1 MNTTTA
7 TRSNNNGFGAR
18 LSAWR
23 DQHIYSF
30 LSSLGRIVS
39 KPFSTF
45 LIVGVMAI
53 AMAMPL
59 ALAMVLHNVQRV
71 SGTVQ
76 AAREM
81 SVFLKPGV
89 TLEQANS
96 LARKL
101 ADRADVQKVAVVSPD
116 EGLAEFR
123 KLSDLAQSI
132 DLLGNNPL
140 PSVLKIRPK
149 DDGLALA
156 EALQKWPEAD
166 VVQHDGQWRQRLNA
180 WLSLG
185 ERMLKILS
193 VLFGVGVL
201 LVVGNTVRL
210 DIGSRREEIAVM
222 QQLGATDGFIR
233 RPFLYLGFWYGLAAG
248 ALALGL
254 SLFAGLALDERLQP
268 LLTSYDSRFV
278 LQGPDLTMVVGLL
291 ATSAILGWLGAWLAS
306 GHHLRQ
312 TRPTDL

>member
-1 MNTTTA
+1 MSTTRT
-7 TRSNNNGFGAR
+7 NNSGLSAR
-18 LSAWR
+18 LGAWR

-30 LSSLGRIVS
+30 LSSLGLIVS
-39 KPFSTF
+39 KPIST
-45 LIVGVMAI
+45 LMIVGVMAI
-53 AMAMPL
+53 AMALPL
-59 ALAMVLHNVQRV
+59 ALGLVLWNVQRV

-81 SVFLKPGV
+81 SVFLKPDV
-89 TLEQANS
+89 TLEQAKG
-96 LARKL
+96 LAKKL
-101 ADRADVQKVAVVSPD
+101 AQRGDVETVTVVSPD

-132 DLLGNNPL
+132 DLLGSNPL
-140 PSVLKIRPK
+140 PSVLKIKPK
-149 DDGLALA
+149 DDGMALA
-156 EALQKWPEAD
+156 DALQQWPEAD

-185 ERMLKILS
+185 ERMLRILS
-193 VLFGVGVL
+193 VVFGVGVL

-210 DIGSRREEIAVM
+210 DIGTRREEIAVM

-248 ALALGL
+248 ALALAL
-254 SLFAGLALDERLQP
+254 SLFAGLALDERLRP
-268 LLTSYDSRFV
+268 LLASYDSRFT
-278 LQGPDLTMVVGLL
+278 LQGPELTMVLALL
-291 ATSAILGWLGAWLAS
+291 AGSAILGWMGAWLAS

>member
-1 MNTTTA
+1 MSTTRT
-7 TRSNNNGFGAR
+7 NNSGFGAR
-18 LSAWR
+18 FGAWR
-23 DQHIYSF
+23 DQHVYSL
-30 LSSLGRIVS
+30 LSSLGRIAS

-59 ALAMVLHNVQRV
+59 ALGMVLLNVQRV
-71 SGTVQ
+71 SDTVQ

-81 SVFLKPGV
+81 SVFLKPEV
-89 TLEQANS
+89 TLDQANA
-96 LARKL
+96 LAKKL
-101 ADRADVQKVAVVSPD
+101 EQRGDVEKVTVVSPD
-116 EGLAEFR
+116 EGLVEFR

-132 DLLGNNPL
+132 DLLGSNPL

-149 DDGLALA
+149 DDGMALA
-156 EALQKWPEAD
+156 EALQQWPEAD

-193 VLFGVGVL
+193 ILFGVGVL

-210 DIGSRREEIAVM
+210 DIGTRREEIAVM

-254 SLFAGLALDERLQP
+254 SLFAGLALDERLRP
-268 LLTSYDSRFV
+268 LLASYDSRFA
-278 LQGPDLTMVVGLL
+278 LQGPDLTMVLALL
-291 ATSAILGWLGAWLAS
+291 AASAILGWMGAWLAS

>member
-1 MNTTTA
+1 MSTTRT
-7 TRSNNNGFGAR
+7 NNSGFGAR
-18 LSAWR
+18 FGAWR
-23 DQHIYSF
+23 DQHVYSL
-30 LSSLGRIVS
+30 LSSLGRIAS

-59 ALAMVLHNVQRV
+59 ALGMVLLNVQRV

-81 SVFLKPGV
+81 SVFLKPEV
-89 TLEQANS
+89 TLDQANA
-96 LARKL
+96 LAKKL
-101 ADRADVQKVAVVSPD
+101 AQRGDVEKVTVVSPD

-123 KLSDLAQSI
+123 KLSDLSQSI
-132 DLLGNNPL
+132 DLLGSNPL

-149 DDGLALA
+149 DDGMALA
-156 EALQKWPEAD
+156 EALQQWPEAD

-193 VLFGVGVL
+193 ILFGVGVL

-210 DIGSRREEIAVM
+210 DIGTRREEIAVM

-254 SLFAGLALDERLQP
+254 SLFAGLAIDERLRP
-268 LLTSYDSRFV
+268 LLASYDSRFA
-278 LQGPDLTMVVGLL
+278 LQGPDLTMVLALL
-291 ATSAILGWLGAWLAS
+291 AGSAILGWMGAWLAS

>member
-1 MNTTTA
+1 MTPAAA
-7 TRSNNNGFGAR
+7 THTNNNSFGAR
-18 LSAWR
+18 LGAWR
-23 DQHIYSF
+23 DQHIYSL

-53 AMAMPL
+53 AMALPL
-59 ALAMVLHNVQRV
+59 ALGMVLLNVQRV

-81 SVFLKPGV
+81 SVFLKPDIS
-89 TLEQANS
+89 LEQARA
-96 LARKL
+96 LAKKCAERS
-101 ADRADVQKVAVVSPD
+101 DVEKVTVVSPD

-132 DLLGNNPL
+132 DLLGSNPL

-149 DDGLALA
+149 DDGMALA
-156 EALQKWPEAD
+156 EALQQWPEAD
-166 VVQHDGQWRQRLNA
+166 VVQHDGAWRQRLNA

-193 VLFGVGVL
+193 ILFGVGVL

-210 DIGSRREEIAVM
+210 DIGTRREEIAVM

-254 SLFAGLALDERLQP
+254 SLFAGLALDERLRP
-268 LLTSYDSRFV
+268 LLASYDSRFQ
-278 LQGPDLTMVVGLL
+278 LQGPDLMMVLALL
-291 ATSAILGWLGAWLAS
+291 AGSAILGWLGAWLAS

>member
-1 MNTTTA
+1 MSTTRT
-7 TRSNNNGFGAR
+7 NNSGFGAR
-18 LSAWR
+18 FGAWR
-23 DQHIYSF
+23 DQHVYSL
-30 LSSLGRIVS
+30 LSSLGRIAS

-59 ALAMVLHNVQRV
+59 ALGMVLINVQRV

-81 SVFLKPGV
+81 SVFLKPEV
-89 TLEQANS
+89 TLDQANA
-96 LARKL
+96 LAKKL
-101 ADRADVQKVAVVSPD
+101 EQRGDVEKVTVVSPD

-132 DLLGNNPL
+132 DLLGSNPL

-149 DDGLALA
+149 DDGMALA
-156 EALQKWPEAD
+156 EALQQWPEAD

-193 VLFGVGVL
+193 ILFGVGVL

-210 DIGSRREEIAVM
+210 DIGTRREEIAVM

-248 ALALGL
+248 ALALAL
-254 SLFAGLALDERLQP
+254 SLFAGLHWTNACAPCSPAMTAALRC
-268 LLTSYDSRFV
+268 R
-278 LQGPDLTMVVGLL
+278 DL
-291 ATSAILGWLGAWLAS
+291 I
-306 GHHLRQ
+306 
-312 TRPTDL
+312 

>member
-1 MNTTTA
+1 MSS
-7 TRSNNNGFGAR
+7 TRTNNSGLSAR
-18 LSAWR
+18 MGAWR

-39 KPFSTF
+39 KPFST
-45 LIVGVMAI
+45 LMIVGVMAI
-53 AMAMPL
+53 AMALPL
-59 ALAMVLHNVQRV
+59 ALGLVLWNVQRV

-81 SVFLKPGV
+81 SVFLKPDI
-89 TLEQANS
+89 TLEQAKG
-96 LARKL
+96 LAKKIAQRG
-101 ADRADVQKVAVVSPD
+101 DVETVTVVSPD

-123 KLSDLAQSI
+123 KLSELAQSI
-132 DLLGNNPL
+132 DLLGSNPL
-140 PSVLKIRPK
+140 PSVLKIKPK
-149 DDGLALA
+149 DDGMALA
-156 EALQKWPEAD
+156 DALQQWPEAD

-185 ERMLKILS
+185 ERMLRILS
-193 VLFGVGVL
+193 VVFGVGVL

-210 DIGSRREEIAVM
+210 DIGTRREEIAVM

-248 ALALGL
+248 ALALAL
-254 SLFAGLALDERLQP
+254 SLFAGLALDERLRP
-268 LLTSYDSRFV
+268 LLASYDSRFT
-278 LQGPDLTMVVGLL
+278 LQGPELTMVLALL
-291 ATSAILGWLGAWLAS
+291 AGSAILGWMGAWLAS

>member
-1 MNTTTA
+1 MSK
-7 TRSNNNGFGAR
+7 TRTNNNGIRAR
-18 LSAWR
+18 LGAWR
-23 DQHIYSF
+23 DQHVYSL

-53 AMAMPL
+53 AMALPL
-59 ALAMVLHNVQRV
+59 ALGMILLNVQRV
-71 SGTVQ
+71 SGSVQ

-81 SVFLKPGV
+81 SVFLKPEI
-89 TLEQANS
+89 TIEQAKS
-96 LARKL
+96 LA
-101 ADRADVQKVAVVSPD
+101 AKVAERSDVEKVTVVSPD

-123 KLSDLAQSI
+123 QLSDLAQSV
-132 DLLGNNPL
+132 DLLGSNPL
-140 PSVLKIRPK
+140 PSVLKIRPT
-149 DDGLALA
+149 DDGMALA
-156 EALQKWPEAD
+156 AALKQWPEAD

-254 SLFAGLALDERLQP
+254 TLAAGWALDERLRP
-268 LLTSYDSRFV
+268 LLTSYDSRFE
-278 LQGPDLTMVVGLL
+278 LQGPDLMMVLALL
-291 ATSAILGWLGAWLAS
+291 ASSAILGWLGAWLAT

>member
-1 MNTTTA
+1 MSTMRT
-7 TRSNNNGFGAR
+7 NNSSFGAR
-18 LSAWR
+18 LGAWR
-23 DQHIYSF
+23 DQHVYSL

-39 KPFSTF
+39 KPFST
-45 LIVGVMAI
+45 LMIVGVMAI
-53 AMAMPL
+53 AMALPL
-59 ALAMVLHNVQRV
+59 ALGMVLWNVQRV

-81 SVFLKPGV
+81 SVFLKPEV
-89 TLEQANS
+89 TLEQAKV
-96 LARKL
+96 LAKKL
-101 ADRADVQKVAVVSPD
+101 EQRGDVEKVTVISPD

-123 KLSDLAQSI
+123 KLSDLAQSV
-132 DLLGNNPL
+132 DLLGSNPL

-149 DDGLALA
+149 DDGMALA
-156 EALQKWPEAD
+156 TALQQWPQAD

-193 VLFGVGVL
+193 ILFGIGVL

-210 DIGSRREEIAVM
+210 DIGTRREEIAVM

-254 SLFAGLALDERLQP
+254 SLFAGLALDERLRP
-268 LLTSYDSRFV
+268 LLASYDSRFA
-278 LQGPDLTMVVGLL
+278 LHGPDLMMVLALL
-291 ATSAILGWLGAWLAS
+291 ASSAILGWMGAWLAS

>member
-1 MNTTTA
+1 MSTTRT
-7 TRSNNNGFGAR
+7 NNSGLSAR
-18 LSAWR
+18 LGAWR

-39 KPFSTF
+39 KPIST
-45 LIVGVMAI
+45 LMIVGVMAI
-53 AMAMPL
+53 AMALPL
-59 ALAMVLHNVQRV
+59 ALGLVLWNVQRV

-81 SVFLKPGV
+81 SVFLKPDV
-89 TLEQANS
+89 TLEQAKG
-96 LARKL
+96 LAKKL
-101 ADRADVQKVAVVSPD
+101 AQRGDVETVTVVSPD

-132 DLLGNNPL
+132 DLLGSNPL
-140 PSVLKIRPK
+140 PSVLKIKPK
-149 DDGLALA
+149 DDGMALA
-156 EALQKWPEAD
+156 DALQQWPEAD

-185 ERMLKILS
+185 ERMLRILS
-193 VLFGVGVL
+193 VVFGVGVL

-210 DIGSRREEIAVM
+210 DIGTRREEIAVM

-248 ALALGL
+248 ALALAL
-254 SLFAGLALDERLQP
+254 SLFAGLALDERLRP
-268 LLTSYDSRFV
+268 LLASYDSRFT
-278 LQGPDLTMVVGLL
+278 LQGPELTMVLALL
-291 ATSAILGWLGAWLAS
+291 AGSAILGWMGAWLAS

>member
-1 MNTTTA
+1 MSTMRT
-7 TRSNNNGFGAR
+7 NNSGFTAR
-18 LSAWR
+18 LGAWR
-23 DQHIYSF
+23 DQHVYSL

-53 AMAMPL
+53 AMALPL
-59 ALAMVLHNVQRV
+59 ALGMVLLNVQRV
-71 SGTVQ
+71 SGNLQ

-81 SVFLKPGV
+81 SVFLKPEV
-89 TLEQANS
+89 TIEQAKS
-96 LARKL
+96 LAKKAAERS
-101 ADRADVQKVAVVSPD
+101 DVDTVTVVSPD
-116 EGLAEFR
+116 EGLVEFR
-123 KLSDLAQSI
+123 KLSDLAQSV
-132 DLLGNNPL
+132 DLLGSNPL
-140 PSVLKIRPK
+140 PSVLKIRPR
-149 DDGLALA
+149 DDGMALA
-156 EALQKWPEAD
+156 EALKQWPEAD
-166 VVQHDGQWRQRLNA
+166 VVQHDGEWRQRLNA

-193 VLFGVGVL
+193 ILFGLGVL

-210 DIGSRREEIAVM
+210 DIGTRREEIAVM

-233 RPFLYLGFWYGLAAG
+233 RPFLYLGFWYGLVAG

-254 SLFAGLALDERLQP
+254 SLAAGLALDERLRP
-268 LLTSYDSRFV
+268 LLASYDSRFE
-278 LQGPDLTMVVGLL
+278 LQGPDFKMVLALL
-291 ATSAILGWLGAWLAS
+291 ASSAILGWLGAWLAS

>member
-1 MNTTTA
+1 MSTATTTR
-7 TRSNNNGFGAR
+7 TNNSGFGAR

-59 ALAMVLHNVQRV
+59 ALGMVLLNVQRV

-81 SVFLKPGV
+81 NVFLKPDI
-89 TLEQANS
+89 TFEQANG
-96 LARKL
+96 LAKKL
-101 ADRADVQKVAVVSPD
+101 TGRADVKKVTVVSPD

-132 DLLGNNPL
+132 DLLDSNPL

-149 DDGLALA
+149 DDGMALA
-156 EALQKWPEAD
+156 EVLRKWPEAD

-193 VLFGVGVL
+193 LLFGVGVL

-254 SLFAGLALDERLQP
+254 SLFAGLALDERLRP
-268 LLTSYDSRFV
+268 LLASYDSRFV
-278 LQGPDLTMVVGLL
+278 LQGPDLPMVVALL
-291 ATSAILGWLGAWLAS
+291 ATSAILGWMGAWLAS

>member
-1 MNTTTA
+1 MSTTRT
-7 TRSNNNGFGAR
+7 NNSGFGAR
-18 LSAWR
+18 LGAWR
-23 DQHIYSF
+23 DQHVYSL

-53 AMAMPL
+53 AMALPL
-59 ALAMVLHNVQRV
+59 SLGMVLMNVQRV

-81 SVFLKPGV
+81 SVFLKPEI
-89 TLEQANS
+89 TQQQAQA
-96 LARKL
+96 LARKC
-101 ADRADVQKVAVVSPD
+101 AERSDVEKVTVVSPD

-123 KLSDLAQSI
+123 KLSDLAQSV
-132 DLLGNNPL
+132 DLLGSNPL
-140 PSVLKIRPK
+140 PSVLKIRPR
-149 DDGLALA
+149 DDGMALA
-156 EALQKWPEAD
+156 EALQQWPEAD

-193 VLFGVGVL
+193 ILFGLGVL

-210 DIGSRREEIAVM
+210 DIGTRREEIAVM

-233 RPFLYLGFWYGLAAG
+233 RPFIYLGFWYGLAAG

-254 SLFAGLALDERLQP
+254 SLAAGLALDERLQP
-268 LLTSYDSRFV
+268 LLATYDSRFE
-278 LQGPDLTMVVGLL
+278 LQGPDLLMVLALL

>member
-1 MNTTTA
+1 MSTTRT
-7 TRSNNNGFGAR
+7 NNSGFGAR
-18 LSAWR
+18 LGAWR
-23 DQHIYSF
+23 DQHVYSL

-53 AMAMPL
+53 AMALPL
-59 ALAMVLHNVQRV
+59 SLGMALLNVQRV

-81 SVFLKPGV
+81 SVFLKPGISF
-89 TLEQANS
+89 EQAQA
-96 LARKL
+96 LAKKCAERS
-101 ADRADVQKVAVVSPD
+101 DVEKVTVISPD

-123 KLSDLAQSI
+123 KLSDLAQSV
-132 DLLGNNPL
+132 DLLGSNPL

-149 DDGLALA
+149 GDGMALA
-156 EALQKWPEAD
+156 EALQQWPEAD

-193 VLFGVGVL
+193 ILFGLGVL

-210 DIGSRREEIAVM
+210 DIGTKREEIAVM

-254 SLFAGLALDERLQP
+254 SLAAGLALDERLRP
-268 LLTSYDSRFV
+268 LLASYDSRFE
-278 LQGPDLTMVVGLL
+278 LQGPDLMMVLALL
-291 ATSAILGWLGAWLAS
+291 ASSAILGWLGAWLAS

>member
-1 MNTTTA
+1 MSTMRT
-7 TRSNNNGFGAR
+7 NNSGFGAR
-18 LSAWR
+18 LGAWR
-23 DQHIYSF
+23 DQHVYSL

-53 AMAMPL
+53 AMALPL
-59 ALAMVLHNVQRV
+59 ALGMVLLNVQRV
-71 SGTVQ
+71 SGNLQ

-81 SVFLKPGV
+81 SVFLKPEIKV
-89 TLEQANS
+89 EQAKL
-96 LARKL
+96 LAT
-101 ADRADVQKVAVVSPD
+101 KVAERSDVEKVTVISPD

-123 KLSDLAQSI
+123 KLSDLAQSV
-132 DLLGNNPL
+132 DLLGSNPL
-140 PSVLKIRPK
+140 PSVLKIRPR
-149 DDGLALA
+149 DDGMVLA
-156 EALQKWPEAD
+156 EVLKQWPEAD

-193 VLFGVGVL
+193 ILFGLGVL

-210 DIGSRREEIAVM
+210 DIGTRREEIAVM

-254 SLFAGLALDERLQP
+254 SLAAGLALDERLRP
-268 LLTSYDSRFV
+268 LLASYDSRFE
-278 LQGPDLTMVVGLL
+278 LQGPDFMMVLALL
-291 ATSAILGWLGAWLAS
+291 ASSAILGWLGAWLAS

>member
-1 MNTTTA
+1 MST
-7 TRSNNNGFGAR
+7 TRSNNSSFGAR

-23 DQHIYSF
+23 DQHIYSL

-53 AMAMPL
+53 AMALPL
-59 ALAMVLHNVQRV
+59 ALGMVLLNAQRV
-71 SGTVQ
+71 SGNLQ

-81 SVFLKPGV
+81 SVFLKPEV
-89 TLEQANS
+89 TIEQAKV
-96 LARKL
+96 LAT
-101 ADRADVQKVAVVSPD
+101 KVAGRSDVEKVTVVSPD

-123 KLSDLAQSI
+123 KLSDLAQSV
-132 DLLGNNPL
+132 DLLGSNPL
-140 PSVLKIRPK
+140 PSVLKIRPG
-149 DDGLALA
+149 DDGMALA
-156 EALQKWPEAD
+156 EALKQWPEAD

-180 WLSLG
+180 WLGLG

-193 VLFGVGVL
+193 LLFGIGVL

-210 DIGSRREEIAVM
+210 DIGTRREEIAVM

-254 SLFAGLALDERLQP
+254 SLAAGLALEERLRP
-268 LLTSYDSRFV
+268 LLASYDSRFE
-278 LQGPDLTMVVGLL
+278 LQGPDLKMVLALL
-291 ATSAILGWLGAWLAS
+291 ASSAILGWLGAWLAS

>member
-1 MNTTTA
+1 MSTTRT
-7 TRSNNNGFGAR
+7 NNSGLSAR
-18 LSAWR
+18 LGAWR

-39 KPFSTF
+39 KPIST
-45 LIVGVMAI
+45 LMIVGVMAI
-53 AMAMPL
+53 AMALPL
-59 ALAMVLHNVQRV
+59 ALGLVLWNVQRV

-81 SVFLKPGV
+81 SVFLKPDV
-89 TLEQANS
+89 TLEQAKG
-96 LARKL
+96 LAKKL
-101 ADRADVQKVAVVSPD
+101 AQRGDVETVTVVSPD

-132 DLLGNNPL
+132 DLLGSNPL
-140 PSVLKIRPK
+140 PSVLKIKPK
-149 DDGLALA
+149 DDGMALA
-156 EALQKWPEAD
+156 DALQQWPEAD

-185 ERMLKILS
+185 ERMLRILS
-193 VLFGVGVL
+193 VVFGVGVL

-210 DIGSRREEIAVM
+210 DIGTRREEIAVM

-233 RPFLYLGFWYGLAAG
+233 RPFLYIGFWYGLAAG
-248 ALALGL
+248 ALALAL
-254 SLFAGLALDERLQP
+254 SLFAGLALDERLRP
-268 LLTSYDSRFV
+268 LLASYDSRFT
-278 LQGPDLTMVVGLL
+278 LQGPELTMVLALL
-291 ATSAILGWLGAWLAS
+291 AGSAILGWMGAWLAS

>member
-1 MNTTTA
+1 MSAATT

-81 SVFLKPGV
+81 SVFLKPDIKF
-89 TLEQANS
+89 EQANR
-96 LARKL
+96 LAKTL
-101 ADRADVQKVAVVSPD
+101 VDRADVENVTVVSPD

-123 KLSDLAQSI
+123 KLSDLAQSV
-132 DLLGNNPL
+132 DLLGSNPL

-149 DDGLALA
+149 DDGMALA

-278 LQGPDLTMVVGLL
+278 LQGPDLTMVVGLM
-291 ATSAILGWLGAWLAS
+291 ATSAILGWMGAWLAS

>member
-1 MNTTTA
+1 MSTTRT
-7 TRSNNNGFGAR
+7 NNSGFGAR
-18 LSAWR
+18 FGAWR
-23 DQHIYSF
+23 DQHVYSL
-30 LSSLGRIVS
+30 LSSLGRIAS

-59 ALAMVLHNVQRV
+59 ALGMVLLNVQRV

-81 SVFLKPGV
+81 SVFLKPEV
-89 TLEQANS
+89 TLDQANA
-96 LARKL
+96 LAKKL
-101 ADRADVQKVAVVSPD
+101 EQRGDVEKVTVVSPD

-132 DLLGNNPL
+132 DLLGSNPL

-149 DDGLALA
+149 DDGMALA
-156 EALQKWPEAD
+156 EALQQWREAD

-193 VLFGVGVL
+193 ILFGVGVL

-210 DIGSRREEIAVM
+210 DIGTRREEIAVM

-248 ALALGL
+248 ALALAL
-254 SLFAGLALDERLQP
+254 SLFAGLALDERLRP
-268 LLTSYDSRFV
+268 LLASYDSRFA
-278 LQGPDLTMVVGLL
+278 LQGPDLTMVLALL
-291 ATSAILGWLGAWLAS
+291 AGSAILGWMGAWLAS

>member
-1 MNTTTA
+1 MSTA
-7 TRSNNNGFGAR
+7 RTNNSRFGAR

-23 DQHIYSF
+23 DQHVYSL

-59 ALAMVLHNVQRV
+59 ALGMVLLNVQRV

-81 SVFLKPGV
+81 SVFLKPEI
-89 TLEQANS
+89 TLDQANALAKKLEQ
-96 LARKL
+96 RG
-101 ADRADVQKVAVVSPD
+101 DVEKVTVVSPD

-132 DLLGNNPL
+132 DLLGSNPL

-149 DDGLALA
+149 DDGMALA
-156 EALQKWPEAD
+156 EALQQWPEAD

-193 VLFGVGVL
+193 ILFGVGVL

-210 DIGSRREEIAVM
+210 DIGTRREEIAVM

-254 SLFAGLALDERLQP
+254 SLFAGLALDERLRP
-268 LLTSYDSRFV
+268 LLASYDSRFA
-278 LQGPDLTMVVGLL
+278 LQGPDLTMVLALL
-291 ATSAILGWLGAWLAS
+291 AGSAILGWMGAWLAS

>member
-1 MNTTTA
+1 MNTPTA
-7 TRSNNNGFGAR
+7 TRTNNSSFGAR

-23 DQHIYSF
+23 DQHVYSL

-53 AMAMPL
+53 AMALPL
-59 ALAMVLHNVQRV
+59 ALGMVLLNVQRV

-81 SVFLKPGV
+81 SVFLKPDI
-89 TLEQANS
+89 TFEQANA
-96 LARKL
+96 LAKKL
-101 ADRADVQKVAVVSPD
+101 AQRNDVDKVTVVSPD
-116 EGLAEFR
+116 EGLVEFR

-132 DLLGNNPL
+132 DLLGSNPL

-149 DDGLALA
+149 DDGMALA
-156 EALQKWPEAD
+156 EALQQWPEAD
-166 VVQHDGQWRQRLNA
+166 VVQHDGLWRQRLNA
-180 WLSLG
+180 WLALG
-185 ERMLKILS
+185 ERVLKILS
-193 VLFGVGVL
+193 ILFGLGVL

-248 ALALGL
+248 ALALAL
-254 SLFAGLALDERLQP
+254 SLFAGMALDERLRP
-268 LLTSYDSRFV
+268 LLASYDSRFA
-278 LQGPDLTMVVGLL
+278 LQGPDVMMVLALL
-291 ATSAILGWLGAWLAS
+291 AGSAILGWAGAWLAS